1 MLGTIQHILN
11 SSDISIL
18 VISLSVLLYLIT
30 LIVIHGKMKH
40 NEKSKKI
47 WNLLCFVPL
56 FLSVIHCIVFVSS
69 DVFLMMILAYLS
81 IYTPSVFI
89 AFLPLLAKKKPL
101 KIIGNTLCVAIS
113 LMLLVSTLGAGKV
126 ANYTRK
132 SMKDAYLSACD
143 YIEENYVLTEWK
155 KIDLEKLKTDG
166 LVLIDEAEKTG
177 DTAKYYDALYMLIN
191 SLHDAHAGVS
201 INDTESSYVMDK
213 ITAFGDYGLSLITLD
228 NGDTIAVNVEDGLE
242 IKNGD
247 IITKWDGI
255 PVDEAID
262 QVVLPT
268 LMGTAIVEHE
278 KIDKTFFLAGV
289 GEDTVNVTYINSDGK
304 EIVTSL
310 SRIEGN
316 QPRVYNSISLFTRS
330 KLEEEGYDYRML
342 DDNIGYLRVTEEK
355 TNELSDRIGY
365 VMGNHAVAREMFRK
379 DLQKLRDQ
387 GMTKLV
393 IDIRYNAGG
402 MEEVATAL
410 TSLFTKEKMFA
421 YSLGVKNGEEM
432 KAVSD
437 RYVMADGE
445 FSDLEIVVLTS
456 MRCGSAGDG
465 LVLYLSRLPNVTVA
479 GLTNPIGI
487 NQEIGG
493 QIFMPESAI
502 IVFPTGLVLDENG
515 NPNIDID
522 DTRQS
527 RNPVDLKIPLDKD
540 AALKIFS
547 GEEYELEWAVDY
559 LNGNVS

>member
-11 SSDISIL
+11 ASDILKL
-18 VISLSVLLYLIT
+18 VISLSVLLYLIA
-30 LIVIHGKMKH
+30 LIVIHGKMKQ
-40 NEKSKKI
+40 NEKSEKI

-56 FLSVIHCIVFVSS
+56 LLSVIHCIFFASG
-69 DVFLMMILAYLS
+69 DVFSMVIQAYQS
-81 IYTPSVFI
+81 IYIPSVLI

-101 KIIGNTLCVAIS
+101 KIICNVFCVAIS
-113 LMLLVSTLGAGKV
+113 LIILVLSLGSGKV

-143 YIEENYVLTEWK
+143 YIEENYVLADWK
-155 KIDLEKLKTDG
+155 KVDFEKLKADG
-166 LVLIDEAEKTG
+166 LVLVDEAEKTG
-177 DTAKYYDALYMLIN
+177 NTAKYYDALYMLIN

-201 INDTESSYVMDK
+201 IYDNESSYIMDK
-213 ITAFGDYGLSLITLD
+213 IKVFGDYGLSLITLD
-228 NGDTIAVNVEDGLE
+228 NGDTIAVNVEEGLE

-268 LMGTAIVEHE
+268 LMGTTTVEHE
-278 KIDKTFFLAGV
+278 KMDKTFFLAGV
-289 GEDTVNVTYINSDGK
+289 GEDTVNVTYINSAGK
-304 EIVTSL
+304 EIVATL

-316 QPRVYNSISLFTRS
+316 QPRAYKSIELFTRL
-330 KLEEEGYDYRML
+330 KLEEELNDYRML
-342 DDNIGYLRVTEEK
+342 DDNIGYLRVTDEK
-355 TNELSDRIGY
+355 IDEISDRIGY
-365 VMGNHAVAREMFRK
+365 VTGNHTTAREMFRN
-379 DLQKLRDQ
+379 DLRELKAQ

-402 MEEVATAL
+402 SNDVATAL

-421 YSLGVKNGEEM
+421 YSLGVKNGEEI
-432 KAVSD
+432 KGVSD

-445 FSDLEIVVLTS
+445 FSDLEVVVLTS

-465 LVLYLSRLPNVTVA
+465 LSLYLSRLPNVTVA

-487 NQEIGG
+487 NQETGG
-493 QIFMPESAI
+493 LIFMPESVI
-502 IVFPTGLVLDENG
+502 IYFPTGLVLDENG

-527 RNPVDLKIPLDKD
+527 RNPVDIKIPLDKD

-559 LNGNVS
+559 LNGDVS